1 MVEQIKRDLISK
13 LDYLGLNLENINTAL
28 YDFNPLNFN
37 VSRLNN
43 DKDHKVFRFIPIDKI
58 EILLTPS
65 LRSDSVREKYS
76 KAEPLRNYLVADGN
90 EEALE
95 KYTTF
100 LKMLQVFSIAD
111 VENVSNLQTEM
122 EKSEPFR
129 VRYNKEHLWHI
140 YYSEA
145 TDRYFM
151 LVCTKESTF
160 AEFFYLLKKKIE
172 LAKKPE
178 MEIPKIF
185 VPINYI
191 NYSEIYL
198 NRDEII
204 DLENYLWLF
213 TKNWPSIFEVYD
225 KGNKL
230 SLQIIGETFVYDTV
244 KSTYKLKLCNSDE
257 AIKFY
262 KLLKALF
269 IMQTELKDYFSFT
282 TKIDSKN
289 GLEIY
294 YDNIRITYE
303 NLTEFIKNKYDDAK
317 IEIEEQNK
325 SIKKL
330 DKELKKIKN
339 RISEK
344 EKEYIQKQREIG
356 AFLECKKTFMG
367 KMKYFFKSNK
377 MNKKIRKQVEEEVLK
392 KGESEIVSVDKEV
405 VDLKAMNTYMEDR
418 KFYTI
423 EDLVVIYS
431 MLDKGKKK
439 YQSLNQDLRAAKATL
454 YNYEKKV
461 ENAEIYISEIDKH
474 KKSIFD
480 FWKFTS
486 KDEQLALEMGE
497 ELDSKEARTIKKVFD
512 FEMDFENLG
521 IQMDRLQRRKFSKE
535 EMDSIFIA
543 KGNLISIL
551 NNLRNNQM
559 DEKQLKT
566 ALKKLKEEFN
576 NDRLYINEEA
586 FDIFGNISDDNRK
599 TKYIGSRSHRE
610 NEKSK
615 YKILNINKDIDVF
628 DFTERLQAIR
638 TYIEGAIPKVITEYD
653 MTLYKVI
660 QIPHQLNENN
670 LEIMNIN
677 IEKELEE
684 YEDKGEGALN
694 LLKINFKEGMPLIY
708 YSNIMF
714 YDNTN
719 QTLPEGMD
727 VSTNVLVDCS
737 KFDFKLV
744 NTTKFRTNNYFRESN
759 NLILPK
765 SKDLFVYEYDVE
777 LKKDK
782 EKKSKETE

>member
-13 LDYLGLNLENINTAL
+13 IDYLGLNLENINTAL

-185 VPINYI
+185 VPINF
-191 NYSEIYL
+191 
-198 NRDEII
+198 I

-599 TKYIGSRSHRE
+599 TKYIGSRRHSE
-610 NEKSK
+610 NEQSK